1 MHLGTTAGQWNAFT
15 NAERLDHIKSLAHH
29 FKRYIEYWLNENKLE
44 GDCIIDYSLYS
55 DVVRHYYQDLGRMS
69 ENIFSEKNTPANPN
83 DYKQKAIY
91 AFWIR
96 KLKPIKINLPI
107 KGVKGDSGNWINEV
121 MALFIVL
128 TELDIIFQKKVA
140 LELMDDDLY
149 HDFLYFFRYKSVS
162 PHALYLIL
170 ASLYIK

>member
-1 MHLGTTAGQWNAFT
+1 MHLGTTAKQWNEFT
-15 NAERLDHIKSLAHH
+15 DEQRFQHIQALCNH
-29 FKRYIEYWLNENKLE
+29 FKKYIEYWFTQNKLD
-44 GDCIIDYSLYS
+44 GDCVIDHSLYS
-55 DVVRHYYQDLGRMS
+55 DVIRHYYQDLGRMG
-69 ENIFSEKNTPANPN
+69 ENIFSGNGHPANPN
-83 DYKQKAIY
+83 DFKQKAIY

-96 KLKPIKINLPI
+96 KLKPIKLNHPI

-128 TELDIIFQKKVA
+128 TELDIIFNKKVA

-170 ASLYIK
+170 ASLYI